1 MSPTADGL
9 VNFQETINDLRR
21 QLAERT
27 AERDEALAR
36 EFATAEV
43 LQLINSSPG
52 PGPGWGRTRRKVATK
67 LSPGRLDEAFDA
79 IKQTVVSRSSF
90 WGGPARDMSQRHANF
105 VP

>member
-1 MSPTADGL
+1 M
-9 VNFQETINDLRR
+9 VEFLRR

-27 AERDEALAR
+27 AERDEALAL

-52 PGPGWGRTRRKVATK
+52 PGPGWGGLGGKVATNK
-67 LSPGRLDEAFDA
+67 AIAGPAFDA

-90 WGGPARDMSQRHANF
+90 
-105 VP
+105 

>member
-9 VNFQETINDLRR
+9 ANLQETINDLRR

-27 AERDEALAR
+27 AERDEALIR

-52 PGPGWGRTRRKVATK
+52 PGPGWGRARKEG
-67 LSPGRLDEAFDA
+67 GRKAIAGRFEEALDA

-90 WGGPARDMSQRHANF
+90 RGGLAGDISQRHSNF

>member
-9 VNFQETINDLRR
+9 ANLQETINDLRR

-36 EFATAEV
+36 EFATAQV

-52 PGPGWGRTRRKVATK
+52 PGPGWGRTRREGGHK
-67 LSPGRLDEAFDA
+67 A
-79 IKQTVVSRSSF
+79 IA
-90 WGGPARDMSQRHANF
+90 GPVRRGA
-105 VP
+105 